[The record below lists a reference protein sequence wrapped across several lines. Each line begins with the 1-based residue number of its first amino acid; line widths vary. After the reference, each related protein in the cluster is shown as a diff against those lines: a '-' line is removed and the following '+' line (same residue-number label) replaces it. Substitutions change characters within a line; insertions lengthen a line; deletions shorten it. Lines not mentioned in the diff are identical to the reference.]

1 VPAPGAER
9 HYSVHVA
16 TDPRVPSVSPQDAAS
31 AVLQAARIAFA
42 SRGYASTTVKSVAAA
57 AGVAPGVVRSL
68 YVNKER
74 LFAAALRLPFDP
86 AEAVPEM
93 IAPGL
98 DGLGERLVRMTLN
111 LMGDER
117 VRSDLTRLI
126 TSDTAAS
133 VSNSAARSAMSA
145 DGSAAALAQLRF
157 VAEYLQST
165 VVDRAVAA
173 VGVPD
178 ARLRVTLIS
187 SYLVGVATTKYILRI
202 EPLASASDDEVVALV
217 GPTIQALL
225 DPTRRSSSK

>member
-1 VPAPGAER
+1 M
-9 HYSVHVA
+9 
-16 TDPRVPSVSPQDAAS
+16 TPQEAAN
-31 AVLQAARIAFA
+31 AVLRAARIAFA

-57 AGVAPGVVRSL
+57 AGVAPGVVRSF

-98 DGLGERLVRMTLN
+98 DGMGDRLVRMTLT
-111 LMGDER
+111 LMGDDN
-117 VRSDLTRLI
+117 VRSDLGRLL

-133 VSNSAARSAMSA
+133 VSAGAARAAMPG
-145 DGSAAALAQLRF
+145 DGSSAGLAQLRF

-178 ARLRVTLIS
+178 ARLRATLIS
-187 SYLVGVATTKYILRI
+187 SYLVGVATTKYLLRI
-202 EPLASASDDEVVALV
+202 EPLASASDEQVVALV

-225 DPTRRSSSK
+225 DPTRKAGSP